1 VTQRSYHITG
11 MTCGHCVSRAKSAL
25 ESIPEVTDAHV
36 QLEDPQARIIFRGEA
51 VETTAL
57 QAALSEHGYRIA
69 EASEPPPQRTG
80 KWSGKVVWITGASS
94 GIGKASALEFARQ
107 GARVILSSR
116 RKEALEAVASEAPT
130 EWQGDLRILP
140 LDLMDAEAMP
150 RKTAEALAAFGRLD
164 AVVHCGGISQRSL
177 AKDTAL
183 EVDRRVMEID
193 YFGTVA
199 LTKAVL
205 PTFLAQKSGQ
215 FVVVTSLM
223 GLFSSPLRS
232 GYCGAKHALHG
243 FFESLRAEVHQAGI
257 GITMVCP
264 GFIRTDI
271 SLNAVVGDGSKQG
284 TMDEKTGKGLTPE
297 ACATQL
303 VKAAHK
309 GKAQVLIGRSE
320 LLGAYLKRFFPGLL
334 RRIVRKAAV
343 T

>member
-1 VTQRSYHITG
+1 MTERPYHITG
-11 MTCGHCVSRAKSAL
+11 MTCGHCVARAKVAL
-25 ESIPEVTDAHV
+25 ESLPEVEHAAV
-36 QLEDPQARIIFRGEA
+36 QLEAPQAQLTFASTVPEVA
-51 VETTAL
+51 TL
-57 QAALSEHGYRIA
+57 QAALDEVGYTIQPA
-69 EASEPPPQRTG
+69 PAVQRPG
-80 KWSGKVVWITGASS
+80 KWAGKVVWVTGASS

-116 RKEALEAVASEAPT
+116 REAALAAVVDEAPAPLR
-130 EWQGDLRILP
+130 GDLRVLP
-140 LDLMDAEAMP
+140 LDLAATD
-150 RKTAEALAAFGRLD
+150 ALAGKASAALDCFGQLD

-177 AKDTAL
+177 AQNTSL

-205 PTFLAQKSGQ
+205 PHFLEQRGGQ
-215 FVVVTSLM
+215 FIVVTSLM

-243 FFESLRAEVHQAGI
+243 FFESLRAEVHHAGI
-257 GITMVCP
+257 GVTMVCP

-297 ACATQL
+297 ACAAQL
-303 VKAAHK
+303 VRAAYRRK
-309 GKAQVLIGRSE
+309 PQVLIGRSE